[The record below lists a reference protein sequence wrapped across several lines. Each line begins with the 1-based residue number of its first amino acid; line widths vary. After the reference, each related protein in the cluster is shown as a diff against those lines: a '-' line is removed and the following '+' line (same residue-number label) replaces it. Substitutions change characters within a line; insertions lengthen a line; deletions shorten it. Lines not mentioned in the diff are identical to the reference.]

1 MSAYRRNRSKFDA
14 LPDVERVHVRERA
27 QTIAEQRF
35 RDMPGQ
41 GEPPRHKPGNTGGT
55 YNSDTPG
62 DTRGSTMANT
72 GGGVEL
78 LARVINNRVKG
89 CGRAVRQDE
98 DADEPA
104 VASAATAAS
113 GGVSGRAGEG
123 CRTDHADSAR
133 DPASPGAAGRAAG
146 AGGWPCDAGDAS
158 DRVTHEGQAEAPA
171 GAHRRAV

>member
-89 CGRAVRQDE
+89 AAAPSGKTKTPTNPPWHPRRPQRQ
-98 DADEPA
+98 
-104 VASAATAAS
+104 
-113 GGVSGRAGEG
+113 
-123 CRTDHADSAR
+123 
-133 DPASPGAAGRAAG
+133 GA
-146 AGGWPCDAGDAS
+146 
-158 DRVTHEGQAEAPA
+158 
-171 GAHRRAV
+171 